1 MADVELT
8 ESQDKVVPLSE
19 RGLHLFDLDA
29 LPWEPPRPRPGGPP
43 RTPEQE
49 KLAAERASG
58 VREKWLVYPDPDDDR
73 FPISIVQFP
82 PNFVF
87 PKHWHTDGE
96 FIMIL
101 KGTAVFA
108 GQEIGP
114 GAMAYNDARTIYG
127 AEAAGPNGCE
137 FLMIRRAFAVT
148 TIVEDEDS
156 TSGGR

>member
-1 MADVELT
+1 MMADVASTMGELT
-8 ESQDKVVPLSE
+8 DSRDRVVDISE
-19 RGLHLFDLDA
+19 RGLHLFDLDQ
-29 LPWEPPRPRPGGPP
+29 LPWGPPRARPGGPA
-43 RTPEQE
+43 RSE
-49 KLAAERASG
+49 AELKRQAEAASG
-58 VREKWLVYPDPDDDR
+58 VEEKWLVYPEAGSDR
-73 FPISIVQFP
+73 FPISIVRFP

-101 KGTAVFA
+101 KGTAVFG

-127 AEAAGPNGCE
+127 AEAAGPDGCE

-148 TIVEDEDS
+148 TIVE
-156 TSGGR
+156 

>member
-1 MADVELT
+1 MAELQDDLVN
-8 ESQDKVVPLSE
+8 SQDRAVDITE
-19 RGLHLFDLDA
+19 RGLHLFDVDA
-29 LPWEPPRPRPGGPP
+29 LPWEPPRPRPGNEPATEDE
-43 RTPEQE
+43 RR
-49 KLAAERASG
+49 KAAERSG
-58 VREKWLVYPDPDDDR
+58 GVEEKWLVYPEPGSDR
-73 FPISIVQFP
+73 FPISIVRFP

-114 GAMAYNDARTIYG
+114 GTMAYNDARTIYG
-127 AEAAGPNGCE
+127 AEAAGPEGCE

-148 TIVEDEDS
+148 TIVNE
-156 TSGGR
+156 

>member
-1 MADVELT
+1 MSEEPLT
-8 ESQDKVVPLSE
+8 DSQDRVVDISE

-29 LPWEPPRPRPGGPP
+29 LPWEPPRPRPGNEPSPP
-43 RTPEQE
+43 AR
-49 KLAAERASG
+49 SG
-58 VREKWLVYPDPDDDR
+58 GVEEKWLVYPEPGSDR
-73 FPISIVQFP
+73 FPISIVRFP

-101 KGTAVFA
+101 KGTAVFG

-114 GAMAYNDARTIYG
+114 GTMAYNDARTIYG
-127 AEAAGPNGCE
+127 AEAAGPEGCE

-148 TIVEDEDS
+148 TIVE
-156 TSGGR
+156 